1 MSDSLITIV
10 AIFLAAILMMVF
22 PLMTMSNRVDTPTQT
37 EVEKITSE
45 FANQI
50 KTTGKLTQDKYQVFL
65 KDLSDTGNTYDVT
78 LEFKILDENPGKKTL
93 QSVKDKIGENYYTS
107 VFTTQIEEVL
117 KDQTQNYTYKLHEGD
132 IISITVKNTNVTL
145 AQKMKNFFYSIAGN
159 DEYRIITT
167 ESGLVTAT
175 GK

>member
-1 MSDSLITIV
+1 MSDTLITIV

-22 PLMTMSNRVDTPTQT
+22 PLMTMSDKVDTTTQT

-45 FANQI
+45 FINQI
-50 KTTGKLTQDKYQVFL
+50 KTTGKLTQDEYDVFL
-65 KDLSDTGNTYDVT
+65 EDITNTGNTYDVT

-93 QSVKDKIGENYYTS
+93 QTAKDKIGENYYTS

-117 KDQTQNYTYKLHEGD
+117 KDQAQNCTYKLHEGD
-132 IISITVKNTNVTL
+132 IVSITVKNTNITL
-145 AQKMKNFFYSIAGN
+145 AQKMRNFFYSIAGSN
-159 DEYRIITT
+159 EYKITTT
-167 ESGLVTAT
+167 ESGLVTTT

>member
-22 PLMTMSNRVDTPTQT
+22 PLMTMSNRVDTTTQT

-78 LEFKILDENPGKKTL
+78 LEFKILDENPGK
-93 QSVKDKIGENYYTS
+93 
-107 VFTTQIEEVL
+107 
-117 KDQTQNYTYKLHEGD
+117 TQNYTYKLHEGD